1 MTTKETTM
9 DFHHSESAAAIR
21 ANRAER
27 NATTAELDAHN
38 AALDAMETPNVR
50 TITNA
55 QGTWLERDLASSLA
69 GELADIRDGLEE
81 LQARFERVMG
91 DVRALPGGELQWQR
105 VDAYPGT
112 RLDRDM
118 GAGKGPSEWIE
129 EVGTF
134 LEEEVLGR

>member
-1 MTTKETTM
+1 MT
-9 DFHHSESAAAIR
+9 HLLGSEITVDPGDAI
-21 ANRAER
+21 
-27 NATTAELDAHN
+27 D
-38 AALDAMETPNVR
+38 
-50 TITNA
+50 
-55 QGTWLERDLASSLA
+55 RDHVGVLA

-81 LQARFERVMG
+81 LQARFERVMQ

-118 GAGKGPSEWIE
+118 GAGKGPIEWIE